1 MELDLIA
8 AIGRN
13 RELGLDGD
21 MPWKNS
27 LKQDLKFFSRTTK
40 GHAMLMG
47 KRTFESLPGVLPGR
61 EHLIV
66 TTSNMP
72 EQEHVHIYKNLEEFF
87 EDWKDRDETVFVIGG
102 GSIYKQMLP
111 YADKLILTE
120 IDQVYS
126 ADTWFPDFD
135 KARYKKSTLD
145 RVEENGVCYE
155 HVCYERLD

>member
-1 MELDLIA
+1 
-8 AIGRN
+8 
-13 RELGLDGD
+13 
-21 MPWKNS
+21 
-27 LKQDLKFFSRTTK
+27 
-40 GHAMLMG
+40 MLMG
-47 KRTFESLPGVLPGR
+47 RRTFESLPGVLPGR